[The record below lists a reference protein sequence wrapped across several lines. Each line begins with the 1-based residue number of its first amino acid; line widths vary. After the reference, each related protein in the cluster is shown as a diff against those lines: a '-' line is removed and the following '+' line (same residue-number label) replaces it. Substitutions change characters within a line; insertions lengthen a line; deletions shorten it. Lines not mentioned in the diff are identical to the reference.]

1 MLKKMFKIAVFAA
14 GLFAVTPV
22 QSIFAQNLTEQLGQD
37 PKVKIGT
44 LPNGLKYYVRS
55 NTKPANKVEL
65 RLVINAGSILED
77 NDQLGLAHFTEHML
91 FNGTK
96 SFPKNELVSKLQSIG
111 VQFGAD
117 LNAYTSFDETV
128 YMLPIP
134 TDKPENLETGF
145 KILQE
150 WAQGALMTDQ
160 DINEERKV
168 ILEESRLGKGAQDR
182 MAKKFLPK
190 LLAGTRYGQRL
201 PIGKDEL
208 LKSFKP
214 EVLRRYYKDWY
225 RPNLM
230 AVVVVGDISVEKG
243 EQMVKE
249 YFSSLSNPPKDRVR
263 TVYEGK
269 PYTKAEAM
277 FLTDAEQTSN
287 VFLLNFSTKKA
298 AADKTVGDYR
308 NSLIEQIAFAAINER
323 LRDLAESGT
332 PPYTAAGVGNDSY
345 IRGHEAFSMYM
356 VPSSDLTTGIN
367 AVVAQVLGAQKF
379 GFGVNEL
386 ELIKKNMLSNMEKAY
401 NERNTTNSANF
412 LGEYQRNFLEQE
424 AMPGIEKEFSL
435 YKQLLPGIT
444 AEEVTDAFRKLF
456 TEADKSKFFALVM
469 SPEKTEDK
477 IKTDA
482 ALLAAVNN
490 AFKQT
495 PVEKSDVVINESLL
509 DNQPT
514 KGSIVN
520 TEVNEK
526 LGVTT
531 YTLSNGVKVTV
542 KPTDFKSDEVIFKGV
557 KLGGASNY
565 GVADKVNVNQL
576 ASVIETMGYGKY
588 TPSELTKALSGNN
601 ISLTPSMDETSVTV
615 SGSSDVKSLEKLF
628 QLNYLQLTE
637 PRLDEELLKG
647 YVSKMSTQL
656 KFIKANPQAAF
667 VDTMLKV
674 AYNND
679 PRAPFAFPTEE
690 QLKSIDANRV
700 IEIYKNEFSN
710 ADGFHYFIVGNVT
723 EEQIRPLL
731 EAYIASLPAKGTKPS
746 FKDNGLRMK
755 AGNNK
760 FVFNKGTEQK
770 SLTAIQYFGEMPFS
784 EDMSLKAALLADIM
798 TFRIIENLRE
808 EKAAIYSGGF
818 QGEFQKNPYPHYV
831 MATYLPSG
839 PENVATIEK
848 EIAAEIAKLKKDGPT
863 EKDLDKAKIAI
874 LEKRKEQIKTNR
886 YWSSKLE
893 QLLFQNYS
901 TERFLSFDEEL
912 NKITTKDLKEAANKF
927 FDGKNSFIA
936 VLNPEA
942 KAEKK

>member
-1 MLKKMFKIAVFAA
+1 MLKKMFKIAMFAA
-14 GLFAVTPV
+14 GLIGVTPL
-22 QSIFAQNLTEQLGQD
+22 QSIYAQSLTEQLGQD
-37 PKVKIGT
+37 PKVKTGT

-96 SFPKNELVSKLQSIG
+96 SFPKNELVTKLQTIG

-150 WAQGALMTDQ
+150 WAQGALMTDK

-190 LLAGTRYGQRL
+190 LLAGTRYGERL

-208 LKSFKP
+208 LKTFKP
-214 EVLRRYYKDWY
+214 DVLRRYYKDWY
-225 RPNLM
+225 RPNIM

-249 YFSSLSNPPKDRVR
+249 YFSTLTNPTKSRTR

-269 PYTKAEAM
+269 PYAKAEAM
-277 FLTDAEQTSN
+277 FLTDAEQTST
-287 VFLLNFSTKKA
+287 VFLLNFSAKKA
-298 AADKTVGDYR
+298 NADQTVGDYR
-308 NSLIEQIAFAAINER
+308 NSLVEQLAFSALNQR
-323 LRDLAESGT
+323 MQDLAESGT
-332 PPYTAAGVGNDSY
+332 PPYTAAGVDNDSY
-345 IRGHEAFSMYM
+345 VRGHEAFSIYI
-356 VPSSDLTTGIN
+356 VPGADLTTGIN
-367 AVVAQVLGAQKF
+367 AAVAQVLGVQKY
-379 GFGVNEL
+379 GFGTNEL
-386 ELIKKNMLSNMEKAY
+386 ELIKKNMLSNMEKSY

-412 LGEYQRNFLEQE
+412 LGEYQRNFLENE
-424 AMPGIEKEFSL
+424 AFPGIEKEFAL
-435 YKQLLPGIT
+435 YKQLLPSIK
-444 AEEVTDAFRKLF
+444 AEEVTDAFRKMF
-456 TEADKSKFFALVM
+456 TEADKSRFFALVM
-469 SPEKTEDK
+469 SPQKTEDK
-477 IKTDA
+477 IKNDA
-482 ALLAAVNN
+482 ALLATVNN

-495 PVEKSDVVINESLL
+495 PVEKADVVINESLL
-509 DNQPT
+509 DSQPI
-514 KGSIVN
+514 KGSIVS
-520 TEVNEK
+520 TEKNEK
-526 LGVTT
+526 LGTTT
-531 YTLSNGVKVTV
+531 YTLSNGVKVTM
-542 KPTDFKSDEVIFKGV
+542 KATDFKSDEVIFKGV
-557 KLGGASNY
+557 KNGGESNY
-565 GVADKVNVNQL
+565 GLGDKVNLNQL
-576 ASVIETMGYGKY
+576 PSVIEAMGYGKY

-601 ISLTPSMDETSVTV
+601 ISLMPSIDETSVSV

-690 QLKSIDANRV
+690 QLKSINAHRV
-700 IEIYKNEFSN
+700 VDIYRNEFSN
-710 ADGFHYFIVGNVT
+710 ADGFHYFIVGNVS
-723 EEQIRPLL
+723 EEVIRPLI
-731 EAYIASLPAKGTKPS
+731 ETYIASLPAKGTKPS

-755 AGNNK
+755 SGNNK
-760 FVFNKGTEQK
+760 FVFNRGTEQK
-770 SLTAIQYFGEMPFS
+770 SLTAIQYFGEMPYT
-784 EDMSLKAALLADIM
+784 EDMSLKATLLSDIM

-818 QGEFQKNPYPHYV
+818 QGEFKRDPYPHYV
-831 MATYLPSG
+831 MATFLPSG

-863 EKDLDKAKIAI
+863 EADLDKAKIAI

-886 YWSSKLE
+886 YWSAKLE
-893 QLLFQNYS
+893 QLLFSNYS
-901 TERFLSFDEEL
+901 TERFLSFENEL
-912 NKITTKDLKEAANKF
+912 NKITTKELKEAANKL